1 MKMKNKKNTPEYHRE
16 IIAIKTLK
24 MNSIM
29 SILMCGPNHEEATT
43 YLKSIG
49 YTDNQLEKL

>member
-1 MKMKNKKNTPEYHRE
+1 MKNKKNTPDYHRE

-49 YTDNQLEKL
+49 YTDNQLEKLKS